1 MPSALE
7 LSFEVERERMPQQ
20 TLDSLKMAP
29 TPEYTEST
37 KNHFKIGPDS
47 SPTEEGFSMTQ
58 ISEEKN

>member
-1 MPSALE
+1 
-7 LSFEVERERMPQQ
+7 MPQQ